1 MEQRKQLAPGKGSI
15 YLNLKP
21 KNPKSPR
28 YSGKVRT
35 LDGKLL
41 KFAFWLNGEMGQEGF
56 NFGIEYEEVDEGA
69 EAQRQQQ
76 RQQQAGWNKVQA
88 TLQEGQPP
96 QQAAPQQQTITEE
109 DDVPY

>member
-1 MEQRKQLAPGKGSI
+1 MEQKKQLAPGKGSI
-15 YLNLKP
+15 YLNLNP
-21 KNPKSPR
+21 KNPNAPR

-56 NFGIEYEEVDEGA
+56 NFGIDYEEVDEGA

-76 RQQQAGWNKVQA
+76 RQQKAGWNKVQA

-109 DDVPY
+109 DDVPF

>member
-15 YLNLKP
+15 YLNLNQ
-21 KNPKSPR
+21 KNPNAPR

-56 NFGIEYEEVDEGA
+56 NFGIDYEEVDEGA

-76 RQQQAGWNKVQA
+76 HQQQAGWNKVK
-88 TLQEGQPP
+88 TIVQEGQPP
-96 QQAAPQQQTITEE
+96 QQQNIIEE
-109 DDVPY
+109 DDVPN

>member
-15 YLNLKP
+15 YLNLNP
-21 KNPKSPR
+21 KNPNAPR

-56 NFGIEYEEVDEGA
+56 NFGIDYEEVDEGA

-96 QQAAPQQQTITEE
+96 QQSAPQQQTITEE
-109 DDVPY
+109 DDVPF

>member
-15 YLNLKP
+15 YLNLNQ
-21 KNPKSPR
+21 KNPNAPR

-56 NFGIEYEEVDEGA
+56 NFGIDYEEVDEGA
-69 EAQRQQQ
+69 EAQRQEQ
-76 RQQQAGWNKVQA
+76 RQQQAGWNKVK
-88 TLQEGQPP
+88 TIVQEGQPP
-96 QQAAPQQQTITEE
+96 LQQNIIEE
-109 DDVPY
+109 DDVPN